1 MKDRP
6 EFEWSDAL
14 KNVFPE
20 EFREKSEAALSGG
33 LVDWFQAFGCELV
46 SKDRRLQ
53 PTSFD
58 MTVAA
63 AFSSGCRVPHKGPC
77 DAYEI
82 GRSTAASSAWRAGR
96 AFPPTGA
103 GRTPLAP

>member
-1 MKDRP
+1 MESDRSVTRFLIGAKLLAERVKNLMKDRP

-53 PTSFD
+53 PTPFD

-63 AFSSGCRVPHKGPC
+63 VFS
-77 DAYEI
+77 
-82 GRSTAASSAWRAGR
+82 
-96 AFPPTGA
+96 
-103 GRTPLAP
+103 